1 METAQGFLMNA
12 LEAAT
17 ETGNR
22 HFANELA
29 ALIRRRFPLLNRE
42 VAQLT
47 NPARFGKVEE
57 NEGLAAENEAR
68 TYVYGQGAPTS
79 NQGEP
84 AITVKM
90 PGPLPAAK
98 KKDVA
103 EETDSFPEVAAAIA
117 VPQPDGGVKNV
128 LVGDVF
134 DMEDE
139 DIVSLFGSL
148 KSLKEYLASALGAD
162 VATNARTGTVVE
174 ALKEKLIELYG

>member
-1 METAQGFLMNA
+1 MNA
-12 LEAAT
+12 LEAAV

-22 HFANELA
+22 HFYNELGA
-29 ALIRRRFPLLNRE
+29 IIRRRFPHSARE
-42 VAQLT
+42 VAQIV
-47 NPARFGKVEE
+47 NPARFGEPE
-57 NEGLAAENEAR
+57 TDEGLAEKNEAK
-68 TYVYGQGAPTS
+68 TYVYGQDQPDASVATTPQAKAVEVESNPTS
-79 NQGEP
+79 P
-84 AITVKM
+84 
-90 PGPLPAAK
+90 PAK